1 MNRSKKVGLRAFV
14 GLLLAGV
21 AIIATAVAC
30 GDGEDRPGVVV
41 VEESGTVSVSGTGT
55 GTGTGTATGTGTGT
69 GTGADI
75 GLSFFDGRED
85 YTPVSNV
92 VPHASITL
100 DMGEISSLLDA
111 ARAGEP
117 VDWAAITSLYESG
130 KNSVKSDGST
140 RSLAGY
146 ATSESVLEQF
156 PGGTNLDDVVRIGL
170 TGSWNGRSIDDLTR
184 RQIVNKGL
192 QAVLY
197 GKILQEMSAARA
209 KLLDGNT
216 DDASGAPHNV
226 DEGWAFYVGAPGE
239 ENSFPYSLSSTARKR
254 EGNFGLQGKVDAPL
268 EQALAEVLAAS
279 RNGNLTSF
287 DAGVEKVRSYLN
299 TIFYLAT
306 LRYAQEV
313 ADDENEGARSQHLAE
328 GWAFFQSIYP
338 TVRSAS
344 GSAGQI
350 VGDHFSGDP
359 AVAVSSAAVDR
370 VYSALNQ
377 EVVIRALGIPEDVR
391 VTSPDQLQ

>member
-1 MNRSKKVGLRAFV
+1 M
-14 GLLLAGV
+14 
-21 AIIATAVAC
+21 
-30 GDGEDRPGVVV
+30 
-41 VEESGTVSVSGTGT
+41 
-55 GTGTGTATGTGTGT
+55 
-69 GTGADI
+69 
-75 GLSFFDGRED
+75 
-85 YTPVSNV
+85 SNV

-111 ARAGEP
+111 AKSGEP
-117 VDWAAITSLYESG
+117 VDWTAITSLYENG

-170 TGSWNGRSIDDLTR
+170 TGNWNGRSIDDLTR

-197 GKILQEMSAARA
+197 GKIIQEMSAARA
-209 KLLDGNT
+209 KVVDGNT

-226 DEGWAFYVGAPGE
+226 DEGWAFYVGAPGDD
-239 ENSFPYSLSSTARKR
+239 NSFPYSLSSTARKR

-279 RNGNLTSF
+279 KSGNLTSY
-287 DAGVEKVRSYLN
+287 DAAVEKMRGYLN

-313 ADDENEGARSQHLAE
+313 ADDEDEGARSQHLAE
-328 GWAFFQSIYP
+328 GWAFYQSIYP

-344 GSAGQI
+344 GSAAQI
-350 VGDHFSGDP
+350 VEDHFTSDP
-359 AVAVSSAAVDR
+359 VVAVSSAAVDR

-377 EVVIRALGIPEDVR
+377 AVVIRALGIPEDVR